1 MPVTA
6 KLSSSFYEKLGDDV
20 TNELVAWLNA
30 VDAEFRN
37 ELRDANDRN
46 WDRLR
51 AELETL
57 SARLTGEFR
66 GGLAELRTEL
76 RTGLAE
82 GQKSLGVA
90 QAGFKA
96 SLADF
101 RTETNTS
108 IADFRTETN
117 TSIANFRMEVR
128 TDISNLRVEMHQGFT
143 KHLRWTF
150 GFWVMTVLTIAGL
163 KLF

>member
-6 KLSSSFYEKLGDDV
+6 KLSSRFYEKLGDDV
-20 TNELVAWLNA
+20 TNELVTWLNA

-37 ELRDANDRN
+37 ELREANDRN

-51 AELETL
+51 AELESL

-82 GQKSLGVA
+82 GQ
-90 QAGFKA
+90 AG
-96 SLADF
+96 LAGL
-101 RTETNTS
+101 RTELHTGL
-108 IADFRTETN
+108 A
-117 TSIANFRMEVR
+117 
-128 TDISNLRVEMHQGFT
+128 NLRVEIHQEAT
-143 KHLRWTF
+143 KQLRWMF
-150 GFWVMTVLTIAGL
+150 LFWVMTVLTIAGL

>member
-6 KLSSSFYEKLGDDV
+6 KLSSRFYDKLGDDV
-20 TNELVAWLNA
+20 TNELVTWLNA

-37 ELRDANDRN
+37 ELREANDRN
-46 WDRLR
+46 WDRFR
-51 AELETL
+51 AELETM

-82 GQKSLGVA
+82 GQKGLAVA
-90 QAGFKA
+90 QAGFGA

-101 RTETNTS
+101 RTEINTS
-108 IADFRTETN
+108 LADFRTE
-117 TSIANFRMEVR
+117 VR
-128 TDISNLRVEMHQGFT
+128 TEMSNLRVEIHQEST
-143 KHLRWTF
+143 KQLRWMF
-150 GFWVMTVLTIAGL
+150 LFWVMTVLTIAGL

>member
-6 KLSSSFYEKLGDDV
+6 KLSSRFYEKLGDDV
-20 TNELVAWLNA
+20 TNELVTWLNA

-37 ELRDANDRN
+37 ELREANDRN

-51 AELETL
+51 AELEAL

-76 RTGLAE
+76 RTGVAEGQTALAGLRTELQTGLAE
-82 GQKSLGVA
+82 GQTGL
-90 QAGFKA
+90 AG
-96 SLADF
+96 L
-101 RTETNTS
+101 RTELHTGL
-108 IADFRTETN
+108 A
-117 TSIANFRMEVR
+117 
-128 TDISNLRVEMHQGFT
+128 NLRVEIHQEST
-143 KHLRWTF
+143 KQLRWNF
-150 GFWVMTVLTIAGL
+150 LFWVTAVLTIAGL